1 MTGGPTFARFMNSL
15 RSSKPVAIWIMVGV
29 GMLIVQVL
37 LGGITRLTGSGLS
50 ITQWDVVTGALPPLN
65 HAQWLV
71 EFHKYQGTPQY
82 RLLHSDFTLGDFQFI
97 FFWEWFHRLWARTI
111 GLVFLIPFVIFLVQR
126 RFRQDMIIPLVVLFL
141 LGAMQG
147 LVGWIMVAS
156 GLTGDAIYVN
166 PVKLA
171 LHFMFAM
178 VLIGYAFWFGLQLL
192 VPKRERFRDPGL
204 TRGALGLLV
213 LLIVQLTFGAL
224 MAGNKAATAA
234 PTWPSINGAAW
245 PAGIWDPTLGLGNL
259 AGNKI
264 TIHFIHRGLAYL
276 TLIGMCLFTWTA
288 AARVRAHAARGRLFS
303 QTYGLP
309 LTLTLVQVL
318 LGIGAVLFSVHIALG
333 RWGIFEWTAQLH
345 QLVGMFLAL
354 SVLYIFYIVSGGGK
368 S

>member
-1 MTGGPTFARFMNSL
+1 MNNL
-15 RSSKPVAIWIMVGV
+15 RSSRPVAIWIMVGV
-29 GMLIVQVL
+29 GMLMVQVL

-50 ITQWDVVTGALPPLN
+50 ITEWDVVTGVLPPLG
-65 HAQWLV
+65 HQQWLA
-71 EFHKYQGTPQY
+71 EFHKYQLTPQY

-111 GLVFLIPFVIFLVQR
+111 GFVFLVPFVIFLVRR
-126 RFRQDMIIPLVVLFL
+126 RFRQDMVIPLAILFL

-166 PVKLA
+166 PLKLA

-178 VLIGYAFWFGLQLL
+178 VLIGYAFWFGLQLT
-192 VPKRERFRDPGL
+192 VPDRERFGDRGL
-204 TRGALGLLV
+204 ARGVLTLLI

-245 PAGIWDPTLGLGNL
+245 PAGIWNGDLGAGNL

-276 TLIGMCLFTWTA
+276 IFLCMCILTWV
-288 AARVRAHAARGRLFS
+288 AARRIGAVGSARAAGLFAR
-303 QTYGLP
+303 TYWLP
-309 LTLTLVQVL
+309 LALTTLQAL
-318 LGIGAVLFSVHIALG
+318 LGITAVLVSPRIVLG
-333 RWGIFEWTAQLH
+333 RWGAFEWTAQLH

-354 SVLYIFYIVSGGGK
+354 SVLYVFYLVSGQK